1 MFKTSDD
8 TITSLYSWRIRD
20 QLDITSYVLFHFF
33 YAQHVSDINTS
44 IIRSLRLFYC
54 ITTLVVCSCF
64 DACWRFGVAGLRW
77 YPCSRLMPATR
88 IPHMWPSCIL
98 ISVSKSS
105 LGLQNVLTVWFMVF
119 FLSSTKLTSEFEPA
133 ADTMHSV
140 LIFPVYVY
148 AVTS

>member
-1 MFKTSDD
+1 M
-8 TITSLYSWRIRD
+8 
-20 QLDITSYVLFHFF
+20 
-33 YAQHVSDINTS
+33 
-44 IIRSLRLFYC
+44 
-54 ITTLVVCSCF
+54 
-64 DACWRFGVAGLRW
+64 AGLRW